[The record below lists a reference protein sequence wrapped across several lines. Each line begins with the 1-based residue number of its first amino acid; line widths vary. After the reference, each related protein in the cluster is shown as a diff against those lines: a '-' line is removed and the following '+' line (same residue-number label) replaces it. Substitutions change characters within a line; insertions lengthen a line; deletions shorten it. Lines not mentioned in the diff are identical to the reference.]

1 MDIASGMRK
10 AFNFL
15 AEKVCFTFAV
25 AFFSVQGAFSALM
38 GLIYIWATFDR
49 SSTFGLRGANILCG
63 ALLAAAA
70 LSHFLLFG
78 LGRLWGNR
86 WELKH
91 LRILNDQLEGLSI
104 PVVISTP
111 ELSQITQILERLPSY
126 NTRVAAIH
134 CLSVA
139 LAGVVYAAIS
149 GNVQNILS
157 VLSGGLTA
165 CVLYLIFT
173 FLITEMITT
182 EVRRDARWL
191 MVMREEW
198 SGYDY
203 AVSLKMKFAFI
214 VLLILISIVITYGIT
229 SSPVIHSRLAVILIF
244 TGMIVIAGL
253 CLCMLIFNSIR
264 DNLKEIRQ
272 TADDLSD
279 SHSAQFLSGSID
291 KEFIETSL
299 GLYHASL
306 KIIEFRDKLQALNVE
321 LEEKVQERTAEI
333 KLLSIT
339 DSLTGCFNRGYL
351 TENLVK
357 EISKARR
364 YAHPLSIVMCD
375 LDHFKLVNDTYGHQA
390 GDQVLR
396 EFVACIKGL
405 YRSDLDWLARYGGEE
420 FLIVL
425 PETGC
430 QGAERMAERVR
441 RSIAERII
449 SVGISEITITASF
462 GVTGMDAATPEEKLD
477 PEAMITQA
485 DFNLYQAK
493 QEGRNRV
500 VTHAL

>member
-1 MDIASGMRK
+1 MNIASGVRK
-10 AFNFL
+10 TFNFL

-25 AFFSVQGAFSALM
+25 AVFSVQGAVTAFM
-38 GLIYIWATFDR
+38 GLIYIWAMTDL
-49 SSTFGLRGANILCG
+49 SSTFGIRGAYILCA
-63 ALLAAAA
+63 ALLVVAA
-70 LSHFLLFG
+70 LSHFLFFG
-78 LGRLWGNR
+78 LGRLWGHR
-86 WELKH
+86 WELKR

-104 PVVISTP
+104 PVIISTP
-111 ELSQITQILERLPSY
+111 ELAQITQALERLPSD
-126 NTRVAAIH
+126 NTKVAAIH

-149 GNVQNILS
+149 GDMQNVLS
-157 VLSGGLTA
+157 VFAGGLIA

-191 MVMREEW
+191 LAMREEW
-198 SGYDY
+198 SWYDY
-203 AVSLKMKFAFI
+203 AVSLKVKFAFI
-214 VLLILISIVITYGIT
+214 IMLILISVIITYGIA

-244 TGMIVIAGL
+244 TGMIMIAGL
-253 CLCMLIFNSIR
+253 CLCMLIFVSIR
-264 DNLKEIRQ
+264 GNLQEIRQ
-272 TADDLSD
+272 TAADLSD

-291 KEFIETSL
+291 KEFIETSS

-306 KIIEFRDKLQALNVE
+306 KIIEYRDKLQALNVE

-357 EISKARR
+357 EIKKARR
-364 YAHPLSIVMCD
+364 YGHPLSIVMCD

-396 EFVACIKGL
+396 DFVACIKGL
-405 YRSDLDWLARYGGEE
+405 YRNDLDWLARYGGEE

-441 RSIAERII
+441 HSIAERII
-449 SVGISEITITASF
+449 SVGVSDITITASF

-500 VTHAL
+500 VTRAL

>member
-1 MDIASGMRK
+1 MNVVAGLRK
-10 AFNFL
+10 IFNFL

-25 AFFSVQGAFSALM
+25 AFFSVQGAVSAFM
-38 GLIYIWATFDR
+38 GLIYIWATVDR
-49 SSTFGLRGANILCG
+49 SSAFDVQGAFILCG
-63 ALLAAAA
+63 SLLVLAA
-70 LSHFLLFG
+70 LSHFFLFG
-78 LGRLWGNR
+78 LGRLGGRR
-86 WELKH
+86 WEFKR

-104 PVVISTP
+104 PVIISTP
-111 ELSQITQILERLPSY
+111 ELAEVTRALERIPSF
-126 NTRVAAIH
+126 NTRVAAVH

-139 LAGVVYAAIS
+139 LCGVVYAAFS
-149 GNVQNILS
+149 GNMQNVLS
-157 VLSGGLTA
+157 VLAGGLIA
-165 CVLYLIFT
+165 CVLYVIFT

-191 MVMREEW
+191 LAMREEW
-198 SGYDY
+198 SWYDY
-203 AVSLKMKFAFI
+203 AVSLKVKFAFI
-214 VLLILISIVITYGIT
+214 IILILISVIITYGIA
-229 SSPVIHSRLAVILIF
+229 SSPVIHSRLAVILVF
-244 TGMIVIAGL
+244 TGMITIAGL

-264 DNLKEIRQ
+264 GNLKEIGQ
-272 TADDLSD
+272 TAADLSD

-291 KEFIETSL
+291 KEFIETSS

-306 KIIEFRDKLQALNVE
+306 KIIEYRDKLQALNVE

-357 EISKARR
+357 EIKKARR

-405 YRSDLDWLARYGGEE
+405 YRNDLDWLARYGGEE

-430 QGAERMAERVR
+430 QGAECLAERVR
-441 RSIAERII
+441 HSIAERSI
-449 SVGISEITITASF
+449 SVGLSDITITASF
-462 GVTGMDAATPEEKLD
+462 GVTGMDASTPAEKLD

-500 VTHAL
+500 VTRAL